1 MKEIKGINIGNQEI
15 NLLLLKTV
23 IVTHLKKFSI
33 KMNRKLTHSKRS
45 WVRYMGKKNN
55 AKK

>member
-23 IVTHLKKFSI
+23 VTHLKKFSI
-33 KMNRKLTHSKRS
+33 KMNRKLKT
-45 WVRYMGKKNN
+45 VREVR
-55 AKK
+55 